1 MYIMKKISNLFL
13 ILFMS
18 ACYFSCESEEE
29 IIVNGE
35 IQNLTTETLN
45 KDAETSEEG
54 MEQVMSILNMADQK
68 LSELSD
74 EAYKEIADPLRQE
87 LSEGE
92 LYSVEFVPIEDLFY
106 LYEGIINYQHID
118 FYNEE
123 YAMTEE
129 DLVNG
134 DQKLQSF
141 DFEFQVEIEPNN
153 TSFSITTSNFNAL
166 YNSINQTIN
175 QTRTSAKVTNV
186 LSSNLSLNQ
195 INSTIAS
202 VSLQVTTGLNAT
214 HKPNGPRAVFTP
226 PSTVYGAF
234 DLGYCV
240 INGPLVDAS
249 DFIGLYANDHISNPT
264 IYNSRPRAYY
274 LFKDLSPGPNFNI
287 SHLKFFGST
296 TVGRTYVGY
305 ETPFIW
311 KDVVN
316 SCVGDAVNSVNNT
329 AIWAGLFADMD
340 QIVDIPLQYLIT
352 NVDSRYK
359 FMYTRSG
366 SWRGST
372 YFPSD
377 YFHYYSLTYGIK
389 IP

>member
-1 MYIMKKISNLFL
+1 MKKISNMLL
-13 ILFMS
+13 ILFIS

-29 IIVNGE
+29 IIVNE
-35 IQNLTTETLN
+35 EAQHLKTEALS
-45 KDAETSEEG
+45 KDFENSEED
-54 MEQVMSILNMADQK
+54 MEQVMNILNMADQK
-68 LSELSD
+68 LSELSS
-74 EAYKEIADPLRQE
+74 EAYKEIADPLREE
-87 LSEGE
+87 LNEGE
-92 LYSVEFVPIEDLFY
+92 LYSIEFVPIEDLFY
-106 LYEGIINYQHID
+106 LYEGIINYEHID

-123 YAMTEE
+123 YVMTEE
-129 DLVNG
+129 DIVNG

-141 DFEFQVEIEPNN
+141 DFEFQVAIEPND
-153 TSFSITTSNFNAL
+153 TSFSITTSNFNTL
-166 YNSINQTIN
+166 YNTINQTIN
-175 QTRTSAKVTNV
+175 QTRASAKVANV

-195 INSTIAS
+195 INSTVAS
-202 VSLQVTTGLNAT
+202 VSLQVTTGLNVAY
-214 HKPNGPRAVFTP
+214 KPFGTRAVFIP

-249 DFIGLYANDHISNPT
+249 DFIGLYANDHISNPN
-264 IYNSRPRAYY
+264 INSSRPRAYY

-296 TVGRTYVGY
+296 TTGNTYVGY

-311 KDVVN
+311 KDIVN
-316 SCVGDAVNSVNNT
+316 SCVGDATNSANNI
-329 AIWAGLFADMD
+329 AIWNALYADMD

-352 NVDSRYK
+352 NVDARYQ
-359 FMYTRSG
+359 FMYTRNG
-366 SWRGST
+366 SSRGVT

-377 YFHYYSLTYGIK
+377 FFHYYSLTYGIK